1 MRIFDQKL
9 YEAARLRG
17 YLHCFRLV
25 LGVQKLYEAV
35 ITSLSFYNPFEIGL
49 MKRVRYLVEVLGVRY
64 FAEVF
69 ARRHLM
75 TLGSLSSDVFERRTP
90 TGSKPFSLLIS
101 LDATVFLLPSVL
113 ILIETICPK
122 ICSKSWLKS
131 AKRPLPVDVRRS
143 KTSLLKLPIVHRSR
157 TESI

>member
-75 TLGSLSSDVFERRTP
+75 TLCIGAERSQFE
-90 TGSKPFSLLIS
+90 KIY
-101 LDATVFLLPSVL
+101 TV
-113 ILIETICPK
+113 TDK
-122 ICSKSWLKS
+122 Q
-131 AKRPLPVDVRRS
+131 DQQ
-143 KTSLLKLPIVHRSR
+143 
-157 TESI
+157 